1 MNRDAVLRKVLWA
14 TVVYNLLGASAFAF
28 PASVGQLAGLP
39 VPVPLVYSVMLALFV
54 LLFGAAYA
62 WLALQPTIDRP
73 MVGFAACG
81 KASVF
86 VAAVVLWAT
95 GEASALLI
103 PGATGDLIFAALFT
117 WWLRTTAVAPAG
129 ITAKR

>member
-14 TVVYNLLGASAFAF
+14 TVIYNLLGASAFAF
-28 PASVGQLAGLP
+28 PASVGKLAGLP
-39 VPVPLVYSVMLALFV
+39 VPVPLVYSVMLTLFV

-62 WLALQPTIDRP
+62 WLALQPAIDRP

-95 GEASALLI
+95 GDASAWLI
-103 PGATGDLIFAALFT
+103 PGATGDLIFAALFL
-117 WWLRTTAVAPAG
+117 WWLRATAVAPAV
-129 ITAKR
+129 TPNR